1 MANVNEELASF
12 CKFAE
17 FRLHG
22 GDAADSLDS
31 LYAEWRASNPS
42 PELLEIDVRA
52 VRAALRDMEA
62 GQIGRPV
69 DEFLAEFRQRNGI

>member
-1 MANVNEELASF
+1 MANVIDEFASF

-22 GDAADSLDS
+22 GAPAESLDV

-42 PELLEIDVRA
+42 PELLEIDAQA
-52 VRAALRDMEA
+52 VQAALRDMEA

-69 DEFLAEFRQRNGI
+69 EEFMVEFRQRNGI

>member
-1 MANVNEELASF
+1 MANVDEEFASF

-22 GDAADSLDS
+22 DVPTDSLDT

-69 DEFLAEFRQRNGI
+69 EEFMADFRQRNGL